1 MVYQDTFT
9 GDIEPDKQ
17 HQVQT
22 IDDKIKPVGDRIP
35 SVQAAEHLFDQ
46 YRHAMTKVAMA
57 DAKVIALHR
66 GVEPYEPEKL
76 KALGQGWRANLNT
89 REMKGSVNHRA
100 DAAYDFHMDVD
111 TRIKVYLRPEYKDY
125 QAPNPQINF
134 GQIIAEE
141 YSYALN
147 VDWPENYLLVD
158 QTSRDRIK
166 LGLGVATWRDHLDW
180 RPVHV
185 PKMNFFTDPLFAPLA
200 AKIPACCIRDT
211 LPVQDLINYIDNPAS
226 AEKAGWDI
234 DALKETVAAFWK
246 APGDNSQPEP
256 PSARDGLIGHW
267 AAFEQWRA
275 SRPADM
281 ATLELQNLPV
291 VRILI
296 KSVDSEKVSHYI
308 MVDTNVVPAQPEAFL
323 YKRVEQFDNMAQAVW
338 LNPYNYAEGTIGS
351 IDGLGHD
358 LAPYCEISSRMLC
371 TALDGGMMSG
381 GLLLQAAQGF
391 DADELSVLRMGPTT
405 IIPPGLQAVQSSFS
419 PPIDRLLELRSAVR
433 GVVSNNVGMTRM
445 NPELMEQAA
454 RGTRSRDEVA
464 LERNREFRIETNSA
478 NFEYMMWTILHREM
492 FRRMVKQRKMSDKIP
507 GAKEAKSFVQR
518 CVNRGVPEILFDNFE
533 DALVVEV
540 NRTIG
545 DGSAQSRTQIWSTMM
560 SLRGE
565 MDEAGRRHT
574 QRQYVASLIGYKNVD
589 DLFPL
594 WNRNEIP
601 SNEQSMATLE
611 NNDFREGSPVPVGSD
626 QIHVLHIEVHLKP
639 LMDMA
644 QMYNQTPEQADVEMI
659 LRMFAAAIPHIS
671 DHIQFLS
678 RDPTREGFVKQV
690 SNLLKE
696 LVVFYRRVEK
706 EAAEMMNEQQQLQQ
720 QRQQAALQ
728 QLEQQMNSE
737 TQAKLR
743 KVELDAQL
751 EAMKQQS
758 IAEVRASK
766 TQAQNEIRRWG
777 AEAKAELD
785 RAIAERKMALEEE
798 IARRRQETK
807 ERNEEV
813 S

>member
-1 MVYQDTFT
+1 MAAYVDNFK
-9 GDIEPDKQ
+9 GEVEPDKQ

-22 IDDKIKPVGDRIP
+22 VDSNLQAVKDRIP

-76 KALGQGWRANLNT
+76 KALGQGWRANLNP
-89 REMKGSVNHRA
+89 REMKGSVSHRA
-100 DAAYDFHMDVD
+100 EAAYDFHMDVD
-111 TRIKVYLRPEYKDY
+111 TRIKVFLRPEYKDY
-125 QAPNPQINF
+125 QSPNPHVDF

-141 YSYALN
+141 YTYTLN

-158 QTSRDRIK
+158 QTTRDRIK
-166 LGLGVATWRDHLDW
+166 LGLGVASWRDHMDW

-185 PKMNFFTDPLFAPLA
+185 PKMNFFTDPMFPPLA

-211 LPVQDLINYIDNPAS
+211 LPIQDLLNYIDNPGA
-226 AEKAGWDI
+226 AEKAGWDV
-234 DALKETVAAFWK
+234 DALKHTVSAFWK

-256 PSARDGLIGHW
+256 PSARDGLVGHW

-281 ATLELQNLPV
+281 ATLEMQNLPV

-296 KSVDSEKVSHYI
+296 KSPDSDMVSHYI
-308 MVDTNVVPAQPEAFL
+308 MVDTNVVPAQPQAFL
-323 YKRVEQFDNMAQAVW
+323 YKRIEQFDDMSQALW

-358 LAPYCEISSRMLC
+358 LAPYCEISARMLC

-391 DADELSVLRMGPTT
+391 DADELSVLRVGPTT

-433 GVVSNNVGMTRM
+433 GVVANNVGMTRM

-464 LERNREFRIETNSA
+464 LEKNREFRIETNSA
-478 NFEYMMWTILHREM
+478 NFEYMMWTLLHKEM
-492 FRRMVKQRKMSDKIP
+492 FRRMVGQRKMSDKVP
-507 GAKEAKSFVQR
+507 GAKEAKAFVQR
-518 CVNRGVPEILFDNFE
+518 CLVRGVPEILFEEFE
-533 DALVVEV
+533 KAFVIEV
-540 NRTIG
+540 NKTIG
-545 DGSAQSRTQIWSTMM
+545 DGSPQSRVQIWTQLMG
-560 SLRGE
+560 LRGD
-565 MDEAGRRHT
+565 MDEAGRRYT
-574 QRQYVASLIGYKNVD
+574 QRQYAASLIGYKNVD
-589 DLFPL
+589 DIFPL
-594 WNRNEIP
+594 WNRNQIP
-601 SNEQSMATLE
+601 SNEQSVATLE
-611 NNDFREGSPVPVGSD
+611 NNDFREGSPVPAGSD
-626 QIHVLHIEVHLKP
+626 QIHVLHIDTHIPP
-639 LMDMA
+639 LMQMA
-644 QMYNQTPEQADVEMI
+644 EAYNQNPEQADFEVI

-671 DHIQFLS
+671 EHLQFLA
-678 RDPTREGFVKQV
+678 RDPTRAAYVKQATA
-690 SNLLKE
+690 LIKE

-706 EAAEMMNEQQQLQQ
+706 EAATMMDQRQQLEQ
-720 QRQQAALQ
+720 QRQQMALQ
-728 QLEQQMNSE
+728 QLEERMNSE
-737 TQAKLR
+737 TQVKLR

-758 IAEVRASK
+758 LAEVRATK
-766 TQAQNEIRRWG
+766 TQAQNDIRRWG
-777 AEAKAELD
+777 AEARAELD
-785 RAIAERKMALEEE
+785 RSIAERKMSLEEE
-798 IARRRQETK
+798 TARRKQDLA
-807 ERNEEV
+807 ERNR
-813 S
+813 

>member
-1 MVYQDTFT
+1 
-9 GDIEPDKQ
+9 
-17 HQVQT
+17 
-22 IDDKIKPVGDRIP
+22 
-35 SVQAAEHLFDQ
+35 
-46 YRHAMTKVAMA
+46 
-57 DAKVIALHR
+57 
-66 GVEPYEPEKL
+66 
-76 KALGQGWRANLNT
+76 
-89 REMKGSVNHRA
+89 
-100 DAAYDFHMDVD
+100 
-111 TRIKVYLRPEYKDY
+111 
-125 QAPNPQINF
+125 
-134 GQIIAEE
+134 
-141 YSYALN
+141 
-147 VDWPENYLLVD
+147 
-158 QTSRDRIK
+158 
-166 LGLGVATWRDHLDW
+166 
-180 RPVHV
+180 
-185 PKMNFFTDPLFAPLA
+185 
-200 AKIPACCIRDT
+200 
-211 LPVQDLINYIDNPAS
+211 
-226 AEKAGWDI
+226 
-234 DALKETVAAFWK
+234 
-246 APGDNSQPEP
+246 
-256 PSARDGLIGHW
+256 
-267 AAFEQWRA
+267 
-275 SRPADM
+275 
-281 ATLELQNLPV
+281 
-291 VRILI
+291 
-296 KSVDSEKVSHYI
+296 
-308 MVDTNVVPAQPEAFL
+308 
-323 YKRVEQFDNMAQAVW
+323 
-338 LNPYNYAEGTIGS
+338 
-351 IDGLGHD
+351 
-358 LAPYCEISSRMLC
+358 
-371 TALDGGMMSG
+371 
-381 GLLLQAAQGF
+381 
-391 DADELSVLRMGPTT
+391 
-405 IIPPGLQAVQSSFS
+405 
-419 PPIDRLLELRSAVR
+419 
-433 GVVSNNVGMTRM
+433 
-445 NPELMEQAA
+445 
-454 RGTRSRDEVA
+454 
-464 LERNREFRIETNSA
+464 
-478 NFEYMMWTILHREM
+478 
-492 FRRMVKQRKMSDKIP
+492 
-507 GAKEAKSFVQR
+507 
-518 CVNRGVPEILFDNFE
+518 
-533 DALVVEV
+533 
-540 NRTIG
+540 
-545 DGSAQSRTQIWSTMM
+545 M